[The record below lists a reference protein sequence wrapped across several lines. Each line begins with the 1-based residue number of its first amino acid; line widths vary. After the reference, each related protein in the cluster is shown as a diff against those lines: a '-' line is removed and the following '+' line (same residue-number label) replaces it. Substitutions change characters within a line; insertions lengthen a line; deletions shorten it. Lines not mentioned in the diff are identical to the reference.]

1 MRIPKS
7 VSVAELKYKNVNDSN
22 TQKTDESGIQEGC
35 VGPFPFP
42 IPNDKD
48 YFHFIFRS

>member
-7 VSVAELKYKNVNDSN
+7 VSVAELKYKNINDSN
-22 TQKTDESGIQEGC
+22 TQKTEELRIQERC
-35 VGPFPFP
+35 VGPFP